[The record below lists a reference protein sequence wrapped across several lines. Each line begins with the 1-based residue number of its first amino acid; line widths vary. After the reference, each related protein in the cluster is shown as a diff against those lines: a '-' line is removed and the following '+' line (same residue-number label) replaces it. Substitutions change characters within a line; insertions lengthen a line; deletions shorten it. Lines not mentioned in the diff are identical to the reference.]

1 MQLTGKPEL
10 VNYIKEL
17 INQKG
22 PISFKEFM
30 EIALYHPQHG
40 YYTSQ
45 KPKIG
50 GFGDYF
56 TASELDPIFGQLL
69 AKQFVEI
76 YQAYFINQ
84 KISIVEIGSGK
95 GYLLHDVVK
104 TIKDNWPEI
113 FNNINFFSVEKS
125 SYHRQLQTEILKDV
139 GNINFLE
146 DISALAKIEG
156 IVYSNELFDA
166 IPTHMVRK
174 KDGKLWEVYITV
186 DENDEV
192 VELEKQPSE
201 EIISYISELKID
213 IPEGMTTEINTDAVK
228 LIQEIGIK
236 LEKGF
241 VFSID
246 YGYPSAELY
255 KPYRSRGTLICYYK
269 HTYNENYYQ
278 NIGMQDITSHVNFS
292 ALAHY
297 GKKSGLDVVGFTDQA
312 HFLINLGLA
321 EELNRLYENGDYKS
335 YERANRLKTLVLPKG
350 MGEKFK
356 ILIQAKGIDKPQI
369 TGLKVL
375 PPQTDR
381 YKL

>member
-1 MQLTGKPEL
+1 MHLTGKPEL
-10 VNYIKEL
+10 VEYIKNL

-22 PISFKEFM
+22 AISFREFM
-30 EIALYHPQHG
+30 EVALYHPQHG

-56 TASELDPIFGQLL
+56 TASELDPIFGQLV
-69 AKQFVEI
+69 AKQFAEI
-76 YQAYFINQ
+76 YQNYFAGK
-84 KISIVEIGSGK
+84 KIDIVEIGSGK

-104 TIKDNWPEI
+104 TLKENFPEI
-113 FNNINFFSVEKS
+113 YSNTRVFSVEKS
-125 SYHRQLQTEILKDV
+125 AYHRQLQTELLKEYQ
-139 GNINFLE
+139 NITFLE
-146 DISALAKIEG
+146 DISLLPQIEG
-156 IVYSNELFDA
+156 IIYSNELFDA
-166 IPTHMVRK
+166 LPTHMVRK
-174 KDGKLWEVYITV
+174 KDGRLLEVYITV
-186 DENDEV
+186 SENQEV
-192 VELEKQPSE
+192 IEVEKEPLE
-201 EIISYISELKID
+201 EILAYVSDLGIQ
-213 IPEGMTTEINTDAVK
+213 IPEKMTTEINLNAVK
-228 LIQEIGIK
+228 LIQEIGKK

-241 VFSID
+241 VFTVD

-278 NIGMQDITSHVNFS
+278 NIGLQDITSHVNFS
-292 ALAHY
+292 ALAFY
-297 GKKSGLDVVGFTDQA
+297 GKKAGLEVAGFTDQA

-321 EELNRLYENGDYKS
+321 DELSRLYEAADYKS

-356 ILIQAKGIDKPQI
+356 ILVQTKNIHNPHI
-369 TGLKVL
+369 TGLKIL

>member
-17 INQKG
+17 ITQKG

-113 FNNINFFSVEKS
+113 FNNINFFLLKNLHIID
-125 SYHRQLQTEILKDV
+125 SYKQRYLKMLEI
-139 GNINFLE
+139 
-146 DISALAKIEG
+146 
-156 IVYSNELFDA
+156 
-166 IPTHMVRK
+166 
-174 KDGKLWEVYITV
+174 
-186 DENDEV
+186 
-192 VELEKQPSE
+192 
-201 EIISYISELKID
+201 
-213 IPEGMTTEINTDAVK
+213 
-228 LIQEIGIK
+228 
-236 LEKGF
+236 
-241 VFSID
+241 
-246 YGYPSAELY
+246 
-255 KPYRSRGTLICYYK
+255 
-269 HTYNENYYQ
+269 
-278 NIGMQDITSHVNFS
+278 
-292 ALAHY
+292 
-297 GKKSGLDVVGFTDQA
+297 
-312 HFLINLGLA
+312 
-321 EELNRLYENGDYKS
+321 
-335 YERANRLKTLVLPKG
+335 
-350 MGEKFK
+350 
-356 ILIQAKGIDKPQI
+356 
-369 TGLKVL
+369 
-375 PPQTDR
+375 
-381 YKL
+381 

>member
-1 MQLTGKPEL
+1 MELSGKPEL
-10 VNYIKEL
+10 VEYIKSL

-22 PISFKEFM
+22 AISFEEFM
-30 EIALYHPQHG
+30 TIALYHPDYG

-76 YQAYFINQ
+76 YHQFYSGSDIDV
-84 KISIVEIGSGK
+84 VEIGSGK
-95 GYLLHDVVK
+95 GYLLHDVVR
-104 TIKDNWPEI
+104 TIKEQHPDV
-113 FNNINFFSVEKS
+113 FLNINFFSVEKS
-125 SYHRQLQTEILKDV
+125 SYHRQLQTEVLKEFK
-139 GNINFLE
+139 NIHFLE
-146 DISALAKIEG
+146 DVSSLPQIQG
-156 IVYSNELFDA
+156 IIYANELFDA

-174 KDGKLWEVYITV
+174 REGKIWEVYITV
-186 DENDEV
+186 EKGQV
-192 VELEKQPSE
+192 VEVEKTPSE
-201 EIISYISELKID
+201 EVLSYIDELKID
-213 IPEGMTTEINTDAVK
+213 IPEGMTTEINTGAAE
-228 LIQEIGIK
+228 LIQEIGKK
-236 LEKGF
+236 LDGGF
-241 VFSID
+241 VFTVD

-255 KPYRSRGTLICYYK
+255 KPYRNRGTIICYYR

-278 NIGMQDITSHVNFS
+278 NVGMQDITSHVNFS

-297 GKKSGLDVVGFTDQA
+297 GKKAGLEVVGFTDQA

-321 EELNRLYENGDYKS
+321 EELNRLYENGDYRS

-356 ILIQAKGIDKPQI
+356 VLVQSKNITNPKL
-369 TGLKVL
+369 TGLKLL

>member
-1 MQLTGKPEL
+1 MQLTGKTEL
-10 VNYIKEL
+10 VEYIKNL
-17 INQKG
+17 INQRG
-22 PISFKEFM
+22 VISFKEFM
-30 EIALYHPQHG
+30 EIALYHPDYG

-76 YQAYFINQ
+76 YQSYFVGK
-84 KISIVEIGSGK
+84 KIDIVEIGSGK
-95 GYLLHDVVK
+95 GYLLHDIIK
-104 TIKDNWPEI
+104 TINENYPEI
-113 FNNINFFSVEKS
+113 FPYINFFSVEKS
-125 SYHRQLQTEILKDV
+125 EYHRQLQQEILKDFQ
-139 GNINFLE
+139 NIKFLDDMSSLPE
-146 DISALAKIEG
+146 IQG
-156 IVYSNELFDA
+156 IIYSNELFDA

-174 KDGKLWEVYITV
+174 KNQELWEVYITV
-186 DENDEV
+186 DENNEV
-192 VELEKQPSE
+192 IEIDKEPSQEILSYLKELN
-201 EIISYISELKID
+201 IN
-213 IPEGMTTEINTDAVK
+213 IPDGITTEINIDAAK
-228 LIQEIGIK
+228 MIQEIGKK
-236 LEKGF
+236 LIKGF
-241 VFSID
+241 VFTID

-255 KPYRSRGTLICYYK
+255 KPYRSRGTLICYHK

-278 NIGMQDITSHVNFS
+278 NIGLQDITSHVNFS

-297 GKKSGLDVVGFTDQA
+297 GKKEGLDTVGFTDQA

-321 EELNRLYENGDYKS
+321 EELNRLYEAGDYKS

-356 ILIQAKGIDKPQI
+356 ILVQAKNVDSPQL
-369 TGLKVL
+369 TGLKIL